1 MLIRFNLE
9 NIYAYCN
16 ELRICGYQNY
26 FIKVSNHS
34 FFGRHRITTT
44 HKIEP
49 HSDGYA
55 RLAFKVY
62 EELRDRFHVAVDEP
76 KLNLRVHSVEN
87 LIGFFCLSNGNL
99 YDFLKAW
106 AEIPSESMH
115 KRERRAFI
123 REIKLKAEELD
134 NLYKA
139 DMVMLSKS
147 IDSDTIYFTAPTS
160 PYASS
165 LDSVSM
171 KARTSDSESIDWS
184 RYQNE
189 GRYTPLMQNK
199 YPVCFDLPEALRAI
213 LISKNLLSETH
224 TPKLHPRKF
233 DIED

>member
-1 MLIRFNLE
+1 MLIKFNLE

-34 FFGRHRITTT
+34 IFGRHRITTT

-99 YDFLKAW
+99 YDF
-106 AEIPSESMH
+106 PQGMGG
-115 KRERRAFI
+115 
-123 REIKLKAEELD
+123 
-134 NLYKA
+134 
-139 DMVMLSKS
+139 
-147 IDSDTIYFTAPTS
+147 
-160 PYASS
+160 
-165 LDSVSM
+165 
-171 KARTSDSESIDWS
+171 DSE
-184 RYQNE
+184 
-189 GRYTPLMQNK
+189 
-199 YPVCFDLPEALRAI
+199 
-213 LISKNLLSETH
+213 
-224 TPKLHPRKF
+224 
-233 DIED
+233 